1 MTAKKQKRK
10 TAAKAAKQEAFRREL
25 YTGDNLP
32 IMRGLD
38 SESVDLVYL
47 DPPFNTGR
55 GFPLPARGER
65 EGRAMKTAFDDTWK
79 LSDVHLDEHFAMRR
93 DYERAA
99 DIINALAAVNGD
111 SWMAYLI
118 YMGARLAEIR
128 RILKPSGSV
137 YYHCDPA
144 MSHGVKLL
152 MDAIFGKANFRN
164 EVIWAYRT
172 GGVSKRWWPRK
183 HDVIL
188 CYGKKADKTYHAP
201 QKERIRY
208 DNAFFASG
216 QDDEGYYADVY
227 IRDVWSDIPAVLNLS
242 RERVDYPTQKPLALL
257 DRIIKASCPPEGL
270 VLDPFC
276 GCATTC
282 VAAEMRQQ
290 QWMGIDIGGEAVGQL
305 VERMQTN
312 ALLGSGHGKFRH
324 VNVIDNPVTMP
335 RREDLKEERIIMRG
349 RRGEEHKRLLY
360 EQQGDKCFGCDREVP
375 MDLMDFDHIIPRSR
389 GGDDIAD
396 NLQLLCR
403 SCNTAKGGR
412 SMEYLL
418 GKMAMKRY
426 GEEAAKKLKA
436 VFRAAKS
443 D

>member
-10 TAAKAAKQEAFRREL
+10 TAAKAAKQKAFRREL

-55 GFPLPARGER
+55 GFPLPARSGR

-79 LSDVHLDEHFAMRR
+79 LSDVHLDEHLAMRR
-93 DYERAA
+93 DYPRAA

-118 YMGARLAEIR
+118 YMGARLAEIH

-137 YYHCDPA
+137 YYHCDPT

-152 MDAIFGKANFRN
+152 MDAIFGRANFRN
-164 EVIWAYRT
+164 EVIWYY
-172 GGVSKRWWPRK
+172 GGGGASKRQWGRK

-188 CYGKKADKTYHAP
+188 FYSKSRKWIFNADAVRRPHKWDKGQLRA
-201 QKERIRY
+201 
-208 DNAFFASG
+208 DGSG
-216 QDDEGYYADVY
+216 RDYEKGALPDDVY
-227 IRDVWSDIPAVLNLS
+227 VRHGVMPWSKESVG
-242 RERVDYPTQKPLALL
+242 YPTQKPLALL
-257 DRIIKASCPPEGL
+257 DRIIKASSPPDGL

-282 VAAEMRQQ
+282 VAAEMQQQ
-290 QWMGIDIGGEAVGQL
+290 QWMGIDLSTEALDELKQ
-305 VERMQTN
+305 RMQN
-312 ALLGSGHGKFRH
+312 HSLLGSAHGKFLY
-324 VNVIDNPVTMP
+324 VNVIGNLGAMP
-335 RREDLKEERIIMRG
+335 RREDLKEERVVMSG
-349 RRGEEHKRLLY
+349 RRGEENKRILY
-360 EQQGDKCFGCDREVP
+360 DRQGGKCLGCDREVP

-426 GEEAAKKLKA
+426 GEETAKKLKM

-443 D
+443 G